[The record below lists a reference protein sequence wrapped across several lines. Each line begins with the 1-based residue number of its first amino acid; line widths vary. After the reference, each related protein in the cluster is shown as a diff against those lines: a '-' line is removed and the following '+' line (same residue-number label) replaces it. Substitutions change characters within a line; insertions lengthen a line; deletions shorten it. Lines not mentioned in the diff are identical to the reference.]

1 MKKLKVLLV
10 VVGILQLA
18 LGVAYLLAPDAL
30 LRRMGHSAVAADIAY
45 PLGMLSAR
53 FLVYGALLLAAA
65 RSPAENRALIAG
77 MIWIQAID
85 LAVGVYYT
93 LRGTVGLSLSAFPM
107 FNAAVIALLLWAW
120 LPARGKTAMGAR

>member
-1 MKKLKVLLV
+1 MRKLKALLV
-10 VVGILQLA
+10 IVGIVQLT
-18 LGVAYLLAPDAL
+18 LGGAYLLAPDAV
-30 LRRMGHSAVAADIAY
+30 LRWMGHSAVAPDIAY

-65 RSPAENRALIAG
+65 RSPAENRLLIVG

-85 LAVGVYYT
+85 LAVGAYFT

-107 FNAAVIALLLWAW
+107 FNATAIAVLLWLW
-120 LPARGKTAMGAR
+120 LPARRRDKVIAR